1 MNGYERFCFN
11 LIGRDLKEKRGDF
24 VSLRNDLTGARMNT
38 PFEAYLATAYV
49 SSIAV
54 GLVAAVFIGLLTY
67 IIRVPEMISYHGA
80 VPEIFYALNDYKLLL
95 GTVIIT
101 LLSLLV
107 FGGITY
113 LIFLLYPGIRAG
125 ERRRNIDATLPYAIN
140 YVTAMSSAGITPDE
154 VFRLLGQSTIYGE
167 SAIEAR
173 YISRETDFFGKDLLE
188 ALRSVSQAT
197 PSERMREFLQGAVA
211 SISSGSNLTEYFR
224 TKAHQYTLENNQQQK
239 TFLETL
245 GLIAESY
252 VTAMVAGMLFLIIL
266 QSIMTLISGDSNPF
280 FLYIII
286 YLIVPF
292 GSMMFV
298 ILISSMTPEV

>member
-1 MNGYERFCFN
+1 M
-11 LIGRDLKEKRGDF
+11 
-24 VSLRNDLTGARMNT
+24 TT
-38 PFEAYLATAYV
+38 PFEAYLATAFLT
-49 SSIAV
+49 SIIV
-54 GLVAAVFIGLLTY
+54 GLVAAVLIGLLVY
-67 IIRVPEMISYHGA
+67 LLRVPEMIVYRGA
-80 VPEIFYALNDYKLLL
+80 VPQFLYALNDYKMLL
-95 GTVIIT
+95 GTVTIT
-101 LLSLLV
+101 VISLLI
-107 FGGITY
+107 FGGVTY
-113 LIFLLYPGIRAG
+113 LIFLLYPGIQAG

-154 VFRLLGQSTIYGE
+154 VFRLLGRSTIYGE
-167 SAIEAR
+167 SAVEAR
-173 YISRETDFFGKDLLE
+173 YISRETDFFGKDLLD

-197 PSERMREFLQGAVA
+197 PSERMREFLQGAIA

-266 QSIMTLISGDSNPF
+266 QSIMTLISGDSDPF

-292 GSMMFV
+292 GSMMFI